1 MKHLLLLIALTAAAA
16 ARADLV
22 MQQQITTPNY
32 EGVTTMKIKGAK
44 MRMDL
49 YAGQPQSQS
58 IVTDLNTGEIITL
71 IHGQK
76 LYSKTADG
84 PTKQARAASSAP
96 VARPTGKSQKVG
108 AYDTELY
115 TWSNARGIT
124 GTAWVAKSFPDYSR
138 IRADLA
144 VLDHSAGAQND
155 TTPELSALP
164 GMVVRSQV
172 AGSGR
177 TITMALI
184 SAKETTLDSSV
195 FGVPRDYRE
204 LPRLNPVKMV
214 SGQNAAAQAPANTR
228 AAAIPPA
235 ASGSKS
241 TSPSKPAGS
250 KTPNNSTSPPGN
262 YSTPKAPEW

>member
-84 PTKQARAASSAP
+84 PTKQARAAS
-96 VARPTGKSQKVG
+96 
-108 AYDTELY
+108 
-115 TWSNARGIT
+115 
-124 GTAWVAKSFPDYSR
+124 
-138 IRADLA
+138 
-144 VLDHSAGAQND
+144 
-155 TTPELSALP
+155 
-164 GMVVRSQV
+164 
-172 AGSGR
+172 
-177 TITMALI
+177 
-184 SAKETTLDSSV
+184 
-195 FGVPRDYRE
+195 
-204 LPRLNPVKMV
+204 
-214 SGQNAAAQAPANTR
+214 
-228 AAAIPPA
+228 
-235 ASGSKS
+235 
-241 TSPSKPAGS
+241 
-250 KTPNNSTSPPGN
+250 
-262 YSTPKAPEW
+262 